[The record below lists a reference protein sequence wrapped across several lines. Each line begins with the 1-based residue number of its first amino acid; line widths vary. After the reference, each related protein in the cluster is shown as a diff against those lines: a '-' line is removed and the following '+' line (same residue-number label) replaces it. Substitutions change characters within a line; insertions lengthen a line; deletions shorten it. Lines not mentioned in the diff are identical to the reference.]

1 MELKTDVDDGT
12 ATLAWLMGALEYARA
27 QEQAKLEEY
36 LKTVANE
43 VVFEMES
50 VRHNG

>member
-12 ATLAWLMGALEYARA
+12 ATLAWLMGALEYARR
-27 QEQAKLEEY
+27 QEQLKLENY
-36 LKTVANE
+36 LKIIADD

-50 VRHNG
+50 TRRNA